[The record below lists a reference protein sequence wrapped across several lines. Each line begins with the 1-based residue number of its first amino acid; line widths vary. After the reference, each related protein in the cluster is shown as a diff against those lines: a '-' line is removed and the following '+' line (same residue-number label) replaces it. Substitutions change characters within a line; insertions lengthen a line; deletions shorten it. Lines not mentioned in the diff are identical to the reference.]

1 MFKAGWPLNR
11 LRAFLCVTMTL
22 GFYAAAI
29 LFRSLL
35 QLELPD
41 MSNLPLLASLVLV
54 SFLVE
59 RAAAALIQAR
69 SAPAGSRRG
78 RAHPPAL

>member
-1 MFKAGWPLNR
+1 MARKP
-11 LRAFLCVTMTL
+11 
-22 GFYAAAI
+22 
-29 LFRSLL
+29 
-35 QLELPD
+35 ELPD

-69 SAPAGSRRG
+69 SAPAGSRLGHAR
-78 RAHPPAL
+78 PPAL